1 MHYLAVE
8 NEEFH
13 RWPSFR
19 RILWLKVA
27 FLARISDFWLFSA
40 ICKNKYYAI
49 PRGI

>member
-19 RILWLKVA
+19 VILWLKVG
-27 FLARISDFWLFSA
+27 FLARIDDLRLFSA
-40 ICKNKYYAI
+40 ICKNKDYAV

>member
-19 RILWLKVA
+19 LILWLKVV
-27 FLARISDFWLFSA
+27 FLARISDLWLFSA